1 MPTMHCTR
9 LQDVFAIA
17 SSGESKL
24 MLPYPREDI
33 FTFQIAMKTE
43 QVYSSVRDAILEVLL
58 CSPCKV
64 SGTYTPD
71 CLALQK

>member
-1 MPTMHCTR
+1 
-9 LQDVFAIA
+9 
-17 SSGESKL
+17 